1 MTPSSD
7 RIDRLSV
14 VGAALDRPDGIA
26 FLSPP
31 GATTYARLARRVSG
45 AVRELRS
52 RGLEPGVPGALV
64 ALTPRPTVEAIVPL
78 LACIELGVPFVA
90 LHPRAPEAERRRL
103 LDAVRP
109 TLVVAPDEVFGAS
122 CAPEPPSPIP
132 SETPLA
138 VLFTSGTSGT
148 PKPVVLSRRAFLASA
163 DASAERLPLD
173 STDRWLLAL
182 PPAHVG
188 GLSVLTRSLIARS
201 TVTLAGDGP
210 FDPAAFA
217 RAIDGG
223 ATLVSVVPTTLRRL
237 LDLEPRYVPPPTL
250 RVVLVGGAAAAPSL
264 LAEAL
269 ERGFPVRATYGL
281 TEACSQV
288 ATQVRPDEPGVGR
301 PLPGTEVRIV
311 DGQIEVRS
319 RTLLSGYWPLG
330 AAPSPLDAD
339 GFFATSDLGELDA
352 NGCLH
357 VHARRSD
364 LVVTGGENVYPAEV
378 EAAALAIAGVAGV
391 CVVGVD
397 DRDLGQRV
405 AAAVVLAVHGP
416 DVEALRG
423 ALREQLAGFKVPR
436 TIRFVDALPTLPSG
450 KVDRRAVV
458 RLLSDTTR
466 APD

>member
-1 MTPSSD
+1 MTSD
-7 RIDRLSV
+7 VDGTDRLSV
-14 VGAALDRPDGIA
+14 VRAALERPAGIA
-26 FLSPP
+26 FASAE
-31 GATTYARLARRVSG
+31 GTTTYARLARRVT
-45 AVRELRS
+45 AAMRELRS
-52 RGLEPGVPGALV
+52 RVDPRAQDALV
-64 ALTPRPTVEAIVPL
+64 ALTPRPTEESIVPL

-103 LDAVRP
+103 LERVRP
-109 TLVVAPDEVFGAS
+109 TWIVPSDEAFGAS
-122 CAPEPPSPIP
+122 CAPEPGPPIDP
-132 SETPLA
+132 ETPLA

-163 DASAERLPLD
+163 DASAERLPIGPGD
-173 STDRWLLAL
+173 GWLLAL

-188 GLSVLTRSLIARS
+188 GLSVVTRSLVARS
-201 TVTLAGDGP
+201 TVVLAGEGA

-217 RAIDGG
+217 RAIDEG

-237 LDLEPRYVPPPTL
+237 LDLEPRYAPPPSL

-288 ATQVRPDEPGVGR
+288 ATQSRPDEPGAGR
-301 PLPGTEVRIV
+301 PLQGTEVRIV
-311 DGQIEVRS
+311 DGQISVRS

-330 AAPSPLDAD
+330 SSPSPLDAE
-339 GFFATSDLGELDA
+339 GFFATGDLGELDSG
-352 NGCLH
+352 GCLH

-378 EAAALAIAGVAGV
+378 EAALLAIPGVVGA
-391 CVVGVD
+391 CVVGID

-405 AAAVVLAVHGP
+405 AAAVALASAA
-416 DVEALRG
+416 VEPEGLR
-423 ALREQLAGFKVPR
+423 ASLRAQLASFKLPR
-436 TIRFVDALPTLPSG
+436 TIVVVDALPTLPGG
-450 KVDRRAVV
+450 KLDRLAVR

-466 APD
+466 APG